1 MSNFWG
7 AYHIIGVVQYGTKA
21 EIINCANNGSVVSK
35 ETAAGIATTYGAITV
50 KNCLNSGN
58 VSGSLASYAI
68 AYCNNYYDD
77 SINDFMILNSF
88 YVQTTDVNTEIESSN
103 IVIKNDLSKAVSES
117 DISSG
122 YVAAMLNNGVTD
134 GLNYWDVKNSKVVF
148 ADDESELYYAIEI
161 TPNITGGTVTA
172 DKQFAKAGE
181 TVTLTVTPETE
192 GKSAIITGVELDE
205 NNSFV
210 MPDRGVKINAVFGDT
225 FTGTEKNDVIE
236 LEKNVEM
243 DEIKLA
249 DYVKFENDAISR
261 DFTFTLADG
270 NVLPDG
276 LKLSYARISGT
287 PKKAGTYT
295 VVFDVTDNG
304 ADMISSM
311 ALEPNKALSN
321 AQLTLTFRIA
331 KIDEIEP
338 IGKYKDKIDIKE
350 KITDENVVLTITPTD
365 GTIDKIATS
374 KLYVAEYDGEGQ
386 LIGIKLGENQNVDG
400 KLIIT
405 AESPKTDNF
414 KLMLWDKT
422 NNPIINAIS
431 DIH

>member
-1 MSNFWG
+1 
-7 AYHIIGVVQYGTKA
+7 
-21 EIINCANNGSVVSK
+21 
-35 ETAAGIATTYGAITV
+35 
-50 KNCLNSGN
+50 
-58 VSGSLASYAI
+58 
-68 AYCNNYYDD
+68 
-77 SINDFMILNSF
+77 
-88 YVQTTDVNTEIESSN
+88 
-103 IVIKNDLSKAVSES
+103 
-117 DISSG
+117 
-122 YVAAMLNNGVTD
+122 
-134 GLNYWDVKNSKVVF
+134 
-148 ADDESELYYAIEI
+148 
-161 TPNITGGTVTA
+161 
-172 DKQFAKAGE
+172 
-181 TVTLTVTPETE
+181 
-192 GKSAIITGVELDE
+192 
-205 NNSFV
+205 

-405 AESPKTDNF
+405 AEAPKTDNF